1 MTRLVDLVAASTA
14 IQTAHS
20 NAVAAHDHTAAAELR
35 GIGVSIARQISALI
49 RNSRETQGEG
59 VGK

>member
-1 MTRLVDLVAASTA
+1 MTRLQNLVALSTA
-14 IQTAHS
+14 LQTCHADAKEDGQPYEAS
-20 NAVAAHDHTAAAELR
+20 DLRNMGMEVAVM
-35 GIGVSIARQISALI
+35 IANLI